1 MSAHLVIEKLG
12 KAKINFSKASLSGSR
27 LEIYLKSFSVGV
39 AGFGNYAKEFFF
51 FLVVVVA
58 VISAFSTGDCPR
70 LPALGDIIDNNVHT

>member
-51 FLVVVVA
+51 FWLWLWLLYLLFQQEIA
-58 VISAFSTGDCPR
+58 PGSQ
-70 LPALGDIIDNNVHT
+70 L